1 MTYLF
6 VVVYG
11 FVFFFFFKQK
21 TAYEMRISDWSSD
34 VCSSDL
40 IAAGLRAFFFRA
52 HPRIG
57 WQGAWPLADGACANA
72 RLAGGGRTVLGPY
85 LYAGP
90 SNGTGILS
98 QVRLHTLHAAGGDF
112 RRSTPPW
119 LSTKRGC
126 AAYHAHEQTVSKEH
140 IRTLA

>member
-1 MTYLF
+1 MGAG
-6 VVVYG
+6 VP
-11 FVFFFFFKQK
+11 
-21 TAYEMRISDWSSD
+21 
-34 VCSSDL
+34 
-40 IAAGLRAFFFRA
+40 IAAVLRAFFFRA

-98 QVRLHTLHAAGGDF
+98 QVRLHTLHAAGRSEE
-112 RRSTPPW
+112 RRVGKECVSTCR
-119 LSTKRGC
+119 SRGSRD
-126 AAYHAHEQTVSKEH
+126 H
-140 IRTLA
+140 

>member
-1 MTYLF
+1 M
-6 VVVYG
+6 
-11 FVFFFFFKQK
+11 
-21 TAYEMRISDWSSD
+21 
-34 VCSSDL
+34 
-40 IAAGLRAFFFRA
+40 
-52 HPRIG
+52 G
-57 WQGAWPLADGACANA
+57 WQGAWPLTDGACANA

-119 LSTKRGC
+119 LSTRS
-126 AAYHAHEQTVSKEH
+126 EEH
-140 IRTLA
+140 TSELQSLMRISYAVFCLKKKTTIKATHCQHYTGDLTRQ

>member
-1 MTYLF
+1 MIRRPPRSNRNYTLLPCTTLF
-6 VVVYG
+6 
-11 FVFFFFFKQK
+11 
-21 TAYEMRISDWSSD
+21 RS
-34 VCSSDL
+34 
-40 IAAGLRAFFFRA
+40 FFFRA

-119 LSTKRGC
+119 LSKIGRASC
-126 AAYHAHEQTVSKEH
+126 RERVCQYV
-140 IRTLA
+140 